1 MDVATG
7 HWSPDIGTAKN
18 KRQMEMAVQRNK
30 TESNG
35 ETTCDETEK
44 SEGMSEIENHCNGH
58 FQTNAGSM
66 ESEERL

>member
-1 MDVATG
+1 MFMVLL
-7 HWSPDIGTAKN
+7 ILELRKI
-18 KRQMEMAVQRNK
+18 KREMAVQRNK